1 MGTFYKML
9 TLAKFA
15 CVGVIIWV
23 MLTGAPLILNRASPQ
38 MQIQISPPGI
48 EVQMATTQ
56 ERVAQ
61 LERRVTEDELENR
74 RLLASERLAKIE
86 AKLELLI
93 SLLAP
98 VAIFI
103 FMSTIESAIRI
114 WKRFRDMPTG
124 GGSGLHPLDPRD
136 TEDIQVGDHAKGK
149 R

>member
-124 GGSGLHPLDPRD
+124 PSGLRPLDPRD
-136 TEDIQVGDHAKGK
+136 TDEIQVGDKQAKK